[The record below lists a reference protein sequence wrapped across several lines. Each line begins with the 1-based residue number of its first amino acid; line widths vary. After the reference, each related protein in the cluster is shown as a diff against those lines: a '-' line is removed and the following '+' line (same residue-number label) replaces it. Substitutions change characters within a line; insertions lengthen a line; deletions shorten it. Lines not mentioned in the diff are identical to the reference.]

1 MPGLRLITS
10 SSQRR
15 LLEALADN
23 LLAAPPAPLES
34 ENIVVL
40 SNGMARWISMELAVH
55 HGVSAGLRFSF
66 PNDMLDTCFSAL
78 LTDIPSGSPFK
89 PDAMTWRIATLLP
102 ELAETKGFEQ
112 IAAYLR
118 CGRDDRRLLQISG
131 VIADLFDQY
140 TIFRP
145 EMVLSWDKGEAD
157 GWQPQL
163 WRAVSAGHQGS
174 HRAARLAEFQRRIRS
189 ERGAKGVE
197 LPDRITLF
205 GISYLPP
212 FHLEALRLLSEKC
225 DVICYLLNP
234 CGRYWGN
241 IVSGRHLAGLS
252 LQSGAAAEALEYYET
267 GNPLLSSLGTL
278 GQEFFEALLDYGF
291 DYEELDDF
299 QDAPAPE
306 CAGLR
311 PSSLLSAIQ
320 NDILTLRDPL
330 ADGIKR
336 PLPAGDRSLQLHS
349 CHGKRREMEI
359 LYDHL
364 LAMFDELKN
373 LEPRQILVMIPD
385 MESYAPYI
393 SAVFGG
399 RSGGRPYLPYSIAD
413 RSVRGESPFIDTF
426 LDVLELSSSRF
437 GVNEVLGILESPL
450 VMARFDISEDE
461 LASLR
466 SWLHGSA
473 VRWGLDE
480 NHRAELGFSPFAD
493 FSWQAGLDRLFLG
506 YAMTPDASGAFKGIL
521 PYPAMG
527 GQRSLALGKLADFF
541 TNIRQI
547 HSSFASGHTLLEW
560 KNILSDAAAGMLSAE
575 DRTDN
580 GPALLAKALNSLGE
594 KQTLY
599 GFDRPLGL
607 DAVRD
612 SLKLT
617 LTKGGGGYGFMGG
630 AITFCAMLPM
640 RSIPMRVVCLAGM
653 NDGQFPRTS
662 RQPGFSLMSGA
673 RRRGDRSLR
682 DEDRYLFL
690 EALLAAEERLYIS
703 YNGQSDRDNSNIPP
717 SVLVAELQDYVS
729 RSFSVEE
736 SGTAPAILKLHR
748 LQGFSAAYFTG
759 QDGSSLFSYDRE
771 SLEALE
777 ARRLKGVTQRAF
789 MAAPLSPGND
799 LTGRIEIDRLKRF
812 LSDPAAAFM
821 ENRLKIRP
829 YEPAE
834 EPEER
839 EPFALNK
846 LSGYAL
852 SQELVER
859 IIAGAKQETCYE
871 IARHSS
877 VLPVMSAGKAAFDA
891 VWRSCAVFADF
902 VTEQTADPLESLEV
916 YLKAGDS
923 QLCGVLSKLQSKRH
937 LRWRCAT
944 LKGKDR
950 LSLWVDHLIL
960 NALKPDGYPRSSMMI
975 AKDKILEL
983 PELDNAAEILT
994 DLIELYREGMLKP
1007 LPFFPETSWEF
1018 VNKGQ
1023 DAALKKWRGQP
1034 AFGSPG
1040 EASRAATAFCHG
1052 DSDPLDDEFR
1062 QLASRIYTP
1071 FIGIARETE
1080 RA

>member
-1 MPGLRLITS
+1 M
-10 SSQRR
+10 
-15 LLEALADN
+15 EALADN
-23 LLAAPPAPLES
+23 LLTAPPAPLDREH
-34 ENIVVL
+34 IVVL

-55 HGVSAGLRFSF
+55 HGVSAGLQFSF
-66 PNDMLDTCFSAL
+66 PNDMLDTCFSTL
-78 LTDIPSGSPFK
+78 LADIPPGSPFK

-118 CGRDDRRLLQISG
+118 GGRDDRRLLQISG

-145 EMVLSWDKGEAD
+145 EMVLGWDKGEAD

-174 HRAARLAEFQRRIRS
+174 HRAARLAEFKRRIRQ
-189 ERGAKGVE
+189 ERGSDQAD
-197 LPDRITLF
+197 LPGRITLF

-212 FHLEALRLLSEKC
+212 FHLEALRLLSERC

-241 IVSGRHLAGLS
+241 IVSSRYLAQLS
-252 LQSGAAAEALEYYET
+252 LQPGAAADALEHYET

-278 GQEFFEALLDYGF
+278 GQEFFEALLDHGF

-299 QDAPAPE
+299 PDTPAPE
-306 CAGLR
+306 YANQRHNSILA
-311 PSSLLSAIQ
+311 AIQ
-320 NDILTLRDPL
+320 ADILTLRDPH
-330 ADGIKR
+330 ADGMKHL
-336 PLPAGDRSLQLHS
+336 LPAGDRSLQLHS
-349 CHGKRREMEI
+349 CHGKMREMEI

-364 LAMFDELKN
+364 LAMFDELEN

-385 MESYAPYI
+385 IESYSPYI
-393 SAVFGG
+393 NAVFGG
-399 RSGGRPYLPYSIAD
+399 RSGGRPYLPCSIAD

-450 VMARFDISEDE
+450 VMARFDILEDE
-461 LASLR
+461 LALLR
-466 SWLHGSA
+466 SCLHGSA

-506 YAMTPDASGAFKGIL
+506 YAMTPDASGSFKGIL
-521 PYPAMG
+521 PYPAMS
-527 GQRSLALGKLADFF
+527 GQQSPALGKLADFF
-541 TNIRQI
+541 GTIRQM
-547 HSSFASGHTLLEW
+547 HASFASGHTLLEW
-560 KNILSDAAAGMLSAE
+560 KEILSDTAADMLSAE

-580 GPALLAKALNSLGE
+580 GPILLARALNSLSE

-599 GFDRPLGL
+599 GFDRPIGL

-612 SLKLT
+612 SLKQT
-617 LTKGGGGYGFMGG
+617 LTTSGGGYGFMGG

-640 RSIPMRVVCLAGM
+640 RSIPMRVICLAGM
-653 NDGQFPRTS
+653 NDGQFPRTA

-690 EALLAAEERLYIS
+690 ETLLAAGERLYIS
-703 YNGQSDRDNSNIPP
+703 YNGQSDRDNSTIPP

-729 RSFSVEE
+729 RCFTEE
-736 SGTAPAILKLHR
+736 ASGAAPAILRIHR
-748 LQGFSAAYFTG
+748 LQGFSAAYFAG
-759 QDGSSLFSYDRE
+759 QESGSLFSYDRE
-771 SLEALE
+771 SREALE

-789 MAAPLSPGND
+789 MAAPLSPDNT
-799 LTGRIEIDRLKRF
+799 LTGRIELERLKRF

-829 YEPAE
+829 FEPAD

-839 EPFALNK
+839 EPFALDK

-859 IIAGAKQETCYE
+859 IMAGATQEACYD
-871 IARHSS
+871 IARHGS
-877 VLPVMSAGKAAFDA
+877 VLPVMSAGKAAFDS

-902 VTEQTADPLESLEV
+902 VKEQTADPLEPLDV
-916 YLKAGDS
+916 NLKAGAS
-923 QLCGVLSKLQSKRH
+923 LLCGVLNKLQSRRH

-960 NALKPDGYPRSSMMI
+960 NALRPEGYPRSSMMI
-975 AKDKILEL
+975 SKDLILEL
-983 PELDNAAEILT
+983 PELDNAAEILA
-994 DLIELYREGMLKP
+994 DLVALYGEGMLKP
-1007 LPFFPETSWEF
+1007 LPFFPQTSWEF
-1018 VNKGQ
+1018 MSKGQ
-1023 DAALKKWRGQP
+1023 EAALNTWRGQ
-1034 AFGSPG
+1034 AVFGAPG
-1040 EASRAATAFCHG
+1040 EAARPATTFCFG
-1052 DSDPLDDEFR
+1052 DENPLDDEFR
-1062 QLASRIYTP
+1062 QLSNRVYEP
-1071 FIGIARETE
+1071 LRKIAHEKE